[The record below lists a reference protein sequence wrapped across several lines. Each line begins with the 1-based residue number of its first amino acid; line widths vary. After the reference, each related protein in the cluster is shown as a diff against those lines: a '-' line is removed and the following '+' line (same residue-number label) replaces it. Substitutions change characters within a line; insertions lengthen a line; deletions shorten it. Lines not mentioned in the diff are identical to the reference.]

1 MTKVFRGVAGGEKY
15 KYKSIFFKFPV
26 DSNNIYGG
34 DFFANKTAEVI
45 IFSSFSFLPFLPSPL
60 FSSLFPFSL
69 SHCPLPL
76 LSFLPSLFPSFSN
89 PLNFLHMN
97 HALPSPLFIPLPPSP
112 PFPPPSFLLPIY
124 WIQMN
129 IRTSQIYHPLSLSLS
144 WVLVLFSVLSSLLF
158 TSFLFPNVFR
168 DFQSISLFPSRR
180 FLYPLLYPLSA
191 IYSHSPEFLLLPCM
205 RYLLHK

>member
-45 IFSSFSFLPFLPSPL
+45 IFSSFSSSPFLPSPL

-129 IRTSQIYHPLSLSLS
+129 IRTSQIYHPLSLSPS
-144 WVLVLFSVLSSLLF
+144 WVRTYSLSSLHFSSLPF
-158 TSFLFPNVFR
+158 YSQMYFVISNQFPFSLQG
-168 DFQSISLFPSRR
+168 DSSILSSI
-180 FLYPLLYPLSA
+180 LYPLSTLIPQNSSSFHA
-191 IYSHSPEFLLLPCM
+191 
-205 RYLLHK
+205 